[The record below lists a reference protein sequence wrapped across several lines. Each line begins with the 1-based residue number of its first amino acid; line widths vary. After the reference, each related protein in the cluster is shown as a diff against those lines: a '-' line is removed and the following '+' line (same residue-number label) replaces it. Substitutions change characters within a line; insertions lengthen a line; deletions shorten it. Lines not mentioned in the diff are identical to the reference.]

1 MKRSPAIDKA
11 LELPK
16 GARFYRCALQV
27 NPFAY
32 LRRHNKPTS
41 FQDEESYNKA
51 IIHACQELQI
61 EIIGVTDHY
70 RIKDSEG
77 LINAARVAGIAAF
90 PGFEAVTK
98 DGVHFLCFFDQ
109 SVSRELVQAKIHDCG
124 VHEDSLPSP
133 IGKYDSREFLDECER
148 WGAVCIA
155 AHAAADK
162 GGLLKVLSGESRMAV
177 WKSEKL
183 VACSLPGPV
192 KGAPESCRA
201 ILENK
206 DPQYKRAR
214 PIAIVNSQ
222 DVSDPADFK
231 KQGTWCWIKMSTV
244 SIDGLRQ
251 AFLDPDSRIR
261 LATEPPPEDHVEFV
275 AMAWEGGFLNG
286 SGIHFNENLNV
297 LIGGRGTGKSTVIES
312 LRYVLQLQPATED
325 ALRNHNS
332 IVQDVLGNGTK
343 ISLLVRSYRPNKSD
357 YLIERTIPNP
367 PIVKDELGNV
377 LAVAPSDV
385 IPRIEIFG
393 QHEISEVAKNPI
405 KRTRLLTRFIE
416 ADLILVKRKEELAR
430 SLDRSRRRI
439 LDVSKELEQ
448 IEERLSRLPAV
459 EETLKRYQSAHV
471 EEKLRE
477 QSLIV
482 REERILSTAI
492 ERLTPFQSVLAELRD
507 NLPIDTAFVTA
518 EALDDLPGKNI
529 LVGLSAAF
537 DKLGETV
544 AKVSQELDGAIGE
557 ARMAIGEV
565 NARWIERKRD
575 VQQRYEAA
583 LRELQKERIDGGE
596 FIKLRKQIED
606 LRPLK
611 ERKNA
616 LLKAREAHEQERRNL
631 LAEWED
637 FQRQEFQK
645 LERAAMQVTK
655 QLKIVRIR
663 PEFAGNREPLS
674 ELIRSLG
681 GRLSATLD
689 SLESRP
695 EISLRELADA
705 CRKGRDEL
713 VAKFA
718 ASPGAAARLIQA
730 GEEFFM
736 QIEELDLP
744 PTTSIE
750 LNVSAD
756 TNAPEWKDLEAL
768 STGQKATAILLL
780 LLLEADAPLLV
791 DQPEDDLDNR
801 FITESVVPRMRYEK
815 QRRQF
820 LFATHNAN
828 IPVLGDAELILG
840 LSTVGEPGQ
849 VQAQILASH
858 MGSIDSRPVRELVEE
873 VLEGGKEAFEMRRK
887 KYGF

>member
-1 MKRSPAIDKA
+1 MKTSPVIDKA

-32 LRRHNKPTS
+32 LRRHNKS
-41 FQDEESYNKA
+41 SGFQDEDSYNKA
-51 IIHACQELQI
+51 IVHACQELQI
-61 EIIGVTDHY
+61 EVIAVTDHY
-70 RIKDSEG
+70 RIKDSAG
-77 LINAARVAGIAAF
+77 LINAARAAGIAVL

-98 DGVHFLCFFDQ
+98 DGVHFICLFDQ
-109 SVSRELVQAKIHDCG
+109 SVSPELVQAKIHDCG
-124 VHEDSLPSP
+124 VHEDSLASP

-148 WGAVCIA
+148 WGTVCIA
-155 AHAAADK
+155 AHAAADF
-162 GGLLKVLSGESRMAV
+162 GGLLKVLSGQSRMSA
-177 WKSEKL
+177 WTSEKL

-192 KGAPESCRA
+192 KEAPESCRA

-214 PIAIVNSQ
+214 PIAVLNSQ
-222 DVSDPADFK
+222 DVSNPADFK
-231 KQGTWCWIKMSTV
+231 KQSTWCWIKMSTV

-261 LATEPPPEDHVEFV
+261 LASDPPPDDHVEFV
-275 AMAWEGGFLNG
+275 AMAWEGGFLSG

-312 LRYVLQLQPATED
+312 LRCVLQLQPATED

-332 IVQDVLGNGTK
+332 IIQDVLRNGTK
-343 ISLLVRSYRPNKSD
+343 ISLLVRSHHPNKSD

-367 PIVKDELGNV
+367 SIVKDEFGNV

-393 QHEISEVAKNPI
+393 QHEISEVAKNPV

-416 ADLILVKRKEELAR
+416 PDSTLIKRKEELAR
-430 SLDRSRRRI
+430 SLDRSKRRI

-448 IEERLSRLPAV
+448 IDERLSRLPAV

-471 EEKLRE
+471 EEKLKE

-492 ERLTPFQSVLAELRD
+492 ERLAPFESLLSEMRD
-507 NLPIDTAFVTA
+507 NLPIDTTFVTA

-537 DKLGETV
+537 DKLGGKV
-544 AKVSQELDGAIGE
+544 ARASQELAGAITE
-557 ARMAIGEV
+557 ARTAIGEV
-565 NARWIERKRD
+565 NARWSERKRD
-575 VQQRYEAA
+575 VQQRYEAV

-606 LRPLK
+606 LRPLN
-611 ERKNA
+611 ERKKA

-645 LERAAMQVTK
+645 LEEAAQQATK
-655 QLKIVRIR
+655 QLKIVRVR

-681 GRLSATLD
+681 GKLSATLD
-689 SLESRP
+689 SLENRS

-718 ASPGAAARLIQA
+718 ISSVAATRLSQA

-736 QIEELDLP
+736 EIEELDLP

-750 LNVSAD
+750 LNVSVD
-756 TNAPEWKDLEAL
+756 PDAPEWKDLEAL

-801 FITESVVPRMRYEK
+801 FITESVVPRMRNEK
-815 QRRQF
+815 QKRQF
-820 LFATHNAN
+820 VFATHNAN

-840 LSTVGEPGQ
+840 LSTTGEPGR
-849 VQAQILASH
+849 VQAQILTSH

-873 VLEGGKEAFEMRRK
+873 ILEGGKEAFEMRRK

>member
-1 MKRSPAIDKA
+1 MKTSPAIDRA

-32 LRRHNKPTS
+32 LRRHNKPNN

-51 IIHACQELQI
+51 IVHACQELRI
-61 EIIGVTDHY
+61 EVIAVTDHY

-77 LINAARVAGIAAF
+77 LINAARAAGIAAF

-98 DGVHFLCFFDQ
+98 DGVHFLCLFDQ
-109 SVSRELVQAKIHDCG
+109 SESRELVQAKIHDCG
-124 VHEDSLPSP
+124 IHDDSRPSP
-133 IGKYDSREFLDECER
+133 IGKYDSREFLDECEQ

-155 AHAAADK
+155 AHAAADS
-162 GGLLKVLSGESRMAV
+162 GGLLKVLSGQSRMAA
-177 WKSEKL
+177 WTSEQL

-192 KGAPESCRA
+192 KEAPESCRA

-214 PIAIVNSQ
+214 PIAVLNSQ

-244 SIDGLRQ
+244 SLDGLRQ

-261 LATEPPPEDHVEFV
+261 LAGDPLPEDHVEFV
-275 AMAWEGGFLNG
+275 AMTWEGGFLSG

-312 LRYVLQLQPATED
+312 LRCVLQLQPATED
-325 ALRNHNS
+325 ASRNHNN
-332 IVQDVLGNGTK
+332 IIQDVLGNGTK
-343 ISLLVRSYRPNKSD
+343 ISLLVRSHRPDKSH
-357 YLIERTIPNP
+357 YLIERTVPNP
-367 PIVKDELGNV
+367 SIVKDEFGNV
-377 LAVAPSDV
+377 LAVAPGDV

-416 ADLILVKRKEELAR
+416 PDSTLIRRKEELAR
-430 SLDRSRRRI
+430 GLDRSKRRI

-448 IEERLSRLPAV
+448 IDERLSRLPAV

-471 EEKLRE
+471 EEKLKE

-492 ERLTPFQSVLAELRD
+492 ERLAPFESLLAEMRD
-507 NLPIDTAFVTA
+507 NLPIDTTFVTA
-518 EALDDLPGKNI
+518 EALDDLPGKSI
-529 LVGLSAAF
+529 LAGLSAAF
-537 DKLGETV
+537 DKLGGEV
-544 AKVSQELDGAIGE
+544 AKVSWELADAITE
-557 ARMAIGEV
+557 ARTAIGEV
-565 NARWIERKRD
+565 NARWSERKRD
-575 VQQRYEAA
+575 VQQRYEAV

-616 LLKAREAHEQERRNL
+616 LLKAKEAYEQERRNL

-637 FQRQEFQK
+637 IQGQEFQK
-645 LERAAMQVTK
+645 LEKAAKQVSK
-655 QLKIVRIR
+655 ELKIVRVR
-663 PEFAGNREPLS
+663 PQFAGNRQPLS

-681 GRLSATLD
+681 GKLSAAIE
-689 SLESRP
+689 SLENRS
-695 EISLRELADA
+695 EVSLRGLADA
-705 CRKGRDEL
+705 SRKGRDEL
-713 VAKFA
+713 TTKFSL
-718 ASPGAAARLIQA
+718 SPGAAVRLSQA
-730 GEEFFM
+730 GDEFYM
-736 QIEELDLP
+736 QLEELDLP
-744 PTTSIE
+744 PTTTIE
-750 LNVSAD
+750 LNVSLD
-756 TNAPEWKDLEAL
+756 PNAPEWKDMKAL
-768 STGQKATAILLL
+768 STGQQATAVLLL
-780 LLLEADAPLLV
+780 LLLEADAPLVV

-801 FITESVVPRMRYEK
+801 FITESVVPRMRDEK

-820 LFATHNAN
+820 VFSTHNAN

-840 LSTVGEPGQ
+840 LSTVDESGQ

-873 VLEGGKEAFEMRRK
+873 ILEGGKEAFEMRRK